1 MPELSRE
8 QWAFMA
14 LLYAFNEPVPIDIAG
29 VLAPLLP
36 GPMMDLLEK
45 MEPEGWL
52 QRPAKGMFSVGDQ
65 LPKAIRNKLKQI
77 NCREHLTGIADRIYQ
92 EDLSSQL
99 SREAMLNLLEG
110 AGHCRELA
118 ENEISIAHQAVAE
131 NDHKKALVFLER
143 AVKRLAAAQNDKNL
157 IPIFITSTL
166 ELSNLYFSLGFGFQ
180 NTYQYLLQAQEAAI
194 AIGDQRSHA
203 LANLHLGRI
212 FYFTGRRDDA
222 LIALSMGYDEI
233 KDLGDDD
240 IMGQSAPFLGK
251 YYFIKGQ
258 LKEALL
264 HFERA
269 EQAHDSNQNISI
281 LTNPPAPLFLGYC
294 AVYLGQFHRA
304 IGSLDYYWRLAEEQ
318 GNRALAATMRAILGT
333 VLVIL
338 RKDPEAAIHFDA
350 AMQDNSDGE
359 YALAPY
365 FAGGGIALM
374 HYFNGNLEESYKTL
388 KTTIANGS
396 EIGLVR
402 QYSSPWVIEMIYE
415 YHRLGFEPIPGF
427 DFPEIMKRTENGI
440 NIHLRGVCLRLK
452 AQEKLAQGGKFDEIL
467 KDLQTSEKYL
477 EESGDKTQQ
486 AKTIF
491 LMVKLELKKGKRQ
504 AARNLVYRAR
514 RLLGGY
520 ADEIFPKE
528 FQHLIDKKD
537 KNTGDEFRRQGFL
550 HNYLSM
556 IESLYPSDNK
566 HEIMTKV
573 LHSTSSIFGA
583 ERSGLFWFQE
593 NKNNSPELRAAYNL
607 SRKEVCSEDFRDSMT
622 MIFKTRQTNQPQVN
636 RARTTPGADNNRHP
650 IRSALYI
657 PIEVNHTVQ
666 GVLYYDNSYL
676 NDAFDFLDHETMKH
690 MMRHTNTIVERHLNY
705 LKLKEEHNLLVS
717 EKSLQLE
724 DNRSDII
731 SHSKKMKKLLK
742 QVDQIA
748 TTDSTV
754 LLTGETGTGKE
765 LLSGRIHRKSL
776 RKDGPF
782 ITVDST
788 TIPEKLLESELFG
801 HERGAFTGADKKKI
815 GRIEMAHQGTL
826 FMDEIGELPLEAQAK
841 LLRALQER
849 QFNRVGGTQLI
860 SSDFRLVAATNRNL
874 REEVA
879 NGNFRKDLYF
889 RLNVI
894 PIHLPPLRDRSL
906 DIPLLANYFLDL
918 YAAKYKR
925 HDLCLADEQKQ
936 KLQEYKWP
944 GNIRELQN
952 VMERAVLLSD
962 ENQLEIRLPA
972 EIQTQVDNPFADL
985 PSMDEIQRRY
995 INYILQK
1002 CGGKIGG
1009 AGGAAEILGLKRTS
1023 LYSRMKILGMK
1034 TNAETIPQP
1043 KRKSSARTQGTSAGR
1058 K

>member
-1 MPELSRE
+1 MPELNQE

-14 LLYAFNEPVPIDIAG
+14 LLYAFNEPISINIAG
-29 VLAPLLP
+29 TLAPLLP

-45 MEPEGWL
+45 MEPEDWL
-52 QRPAKGMFSVGDQ
+52 QRPAKGMFSIGNQ
-65 LPKAIRNKLKQI
+65 LPKTIHNKLKQI
-77 NCREHLTGIADRIYQ
+77 NCQEHLAEIADRIYQ
-92 EDLSSQL
+92 EDLTSQL
-99 SREAMLNLLEG
+99 SPEAMLNLLEG
-110 AGHCRELA
+110 AGHCQELA
-118 ENEISIAHQAVAE
+118 ENEISIAHKAVAE
-131 NDHKKALVFLER
+131 NEHKKALIFLER
-143 AVKRLAAAQNDKNL
+143 AVKRLSSGQDGKNL
-157 IPIFITSTL
+157 TPMFIASTL

-180 NTYQYLLQAQEAAI
+180 NTYQYLLQAQDASI
-194 AIGDQRSHA
+194 TIGDQRSHA
-203 LANLHLGRI
+203 LANLHLGRL

-222 LIALSMGYDEI
+222 LVALSLGYDEI

-240 IMGQSAPFLGK
+240 IMRQSAAFLGK

-258 LKEALL
+258 LKEAIQ

-269 EQAHDSNQNISI
+269 EQSHESNQHVSI

-318 GNRALAATMRAILGT
+318 GNKALAATMRAIMGT

-338 RKDPEAAIHFDA
+338 RKNSEAAIHFDA
-350 AMQDNSDGE
+350 AMQDNSDSE

-365 FAGGGIALM
+365 LAGGGIALM
-374 HYFNGNLEESYKTL
+374 HYFNGNLEESYKIL

-415 YHRLGFEPIPGF
+415 YHRLGFESIPGF
-427 DFPEIMKRTENGI
+427 DFPEIMKRTEHGI
-440 NIHLRGVCLRLK
+440 NIHLRGVCWRIK
-452 AQEKLAQGGKFDEIL
+452 AQEKLAQGGKYDEIFQ
-467 KDLQTSEKYL
+467 DLQKSEKYL
-477 EESGDKTQQ
+477 EESGDKVQQ

-491 LMVKLELKKGKRQ
+491 LMVKLELKEGNRQ
-504 AARNLVYRAR
+504 AARNLVYHAR

-537 KNTGDEFRRQGFL
+537 KSTDNEFRRQGFL
-550 HNYLSM
+550 HDYLSM

-566 HEIMTKV
+566 HEIMAKV

-583 ERSGLFWFQE
+583 ERSGLFWFKD

-607 SRKEVCSEDFRDSMT
+607 SRKEVGSEGFRDSMT
-622 MIFKTRQTNQPQVN
+622 MIFKTQQTNQPQVG
-636 RARTTPGADNNRHP
+636 RTQTTPETNNNRHP

-657 PIEVNHTVQ
+657 PIEVNHAVQ

-690 MMRHTNTIVERHLNY
+690 MMRHTNMIVERRLNY

-717 EKSLQLE
+717 EKSLHLE
-724 DNRSDII
+724 ENRINI
-731 SHSKKMKKLLK
+731 VSHSKKMKKLLK
-742 QVDQIA
+742 QADQIA

-765 LLSGRIHRKSL
+765 LLSSRIHHKSL

-782 ITVDST
+782 IVVDST
-788 TIPEKLLESELFG
+788 TIPENLLESELFG
-801 HERGAFTGADKKKI
+801 YERGAFTGADKKKI

-826 FMDEIGELPLEAQAK
+826 FMDEIGELPLVAQAK
-841 LLRALQER
+841 LLRALQEKK
-849 QFNRVGGTQLI
+849 FNRVGGTQSI
-860 SSDFRLVAATNRNL
+860 SSNFRLIAATNRNL
-874 REEVA
+874 SEEVA
-879 NGNFRKDLYF
+879 NGHFRKDLYF

-894 PIHLPPLRDRSL
+894 PIHLPPLRERSV
-906 DIPLLANYFLDL
+906 DIPLLAEYFLDL
-918 YAAKYKR
+918 YATKYKR
-925 HDLCLADEQKQ
+925 HDLTLTIDRKQ

-962 ENQLEIRLPA
+962 ENQLEIRLPT
-972 EIQTQVDNPFADL
+972 EIQTQVDNPFADF

-995 INYILQK
+995 INYILQE

-1034 TNAETIPQP
+1034 T
-1043 KRKSSARTQGTSAGR
+1043 KK
-1058 K
+1058 